1 MSKRVGPFSSLAP
14 QFHRIGQRTRINKK
28 KQKYFGNGFNWKTA
42 GNSGGHNA

>member
-28 KQKYFGNGFNWKTA
+28 QKYFGNGFNWKTA
-42 GNSGGHNA
+42 GNSGGHSA